1 MKDVWTR
8 NELKELLEN
17 MRNNFK
23 ADYKAFANSVDKTA
37 QLIIKAKMVTIGQV
51 MDMLDLTEE
60 EQDNDG

>member
-8 NELKELLEN
+8 KELKELLEN

-23 ADYKAFANSVDKTA
+23 ADYKSFEDSVDKAA
-37 QLIIKAKMVTIGQV
+37 QLIIKAKIVTIGQV

-60 EQDNDG
+60 D

>member
-8 NELKELLEN
+8 KELKEILEK

-23 ADYKAFANSVDKTA
+23 VDYKSFEHSVDKTA
-37 QLIIKAKMVTIGQV
+37 QLIIKAKIVTIGQV

-60 EQDNDG
+60 E